1 MTTIPARKIPLLLP
15 SLLTFL
21 LFPAYTFAQ
30 KDAQSR
36 AWNLPVEPFQI
47 LGNLYYVGAKEIAS
61 YLIATPQGHILLD
74 GGFAET
80 APMIARHVER
90 LGFRLSDVKILLSS
104 HAHYDH
110 AGGLAE
116 LKKETGAKLVASE
129 RDAPLLAAGG
139 KGDFRWGD
147 ELTFPLVQA
156 DRTVHDGEQVTLG
169 DATLT
174 AHLTPGHTK
183 GCTTWT
189 MRVEEA
195 GSHYDVVFVGSPTI
209 NPGVRLAVDPS
220 YPGIAEDYATT
231 FRVLKSLPCDVF
243 LGAHGSFFG
252 LSEKIL
258 RLKKGAGPNPF
269 LDPQGYRA
277 FVTRSEKVYLDQL
290 KSERAP

>member
-36 AWNLPVEPFQI
+36 AWNLPVEPVQI

-61 YLIATPQGHILLD
+61 Y
-74 GGFAET
+74 
-80 APMIARHVER
+80 
-90 LGFRLSDVKILLSS
+90 
-104 HAHYDH
+104 AHYDH

-189 MRVEEA
+189 MRVEDA

-290 KSERAP
+290 KSEREP